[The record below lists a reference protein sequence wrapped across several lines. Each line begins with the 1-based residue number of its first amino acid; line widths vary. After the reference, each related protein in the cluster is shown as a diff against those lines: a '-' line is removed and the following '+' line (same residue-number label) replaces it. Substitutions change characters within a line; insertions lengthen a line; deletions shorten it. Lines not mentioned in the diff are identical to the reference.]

1 MKRKTDEERAFDKA
15 LAQIILARRA
25 QLNLSQDYIG
35 KNSGVSRTT
44 IGKWERGEKT
54 PIAFDLY
61 NVLKLLYEQQSDF
74 WNDFSSLYE
83 KEAEPIRKA
92 ADKEKFL
99 DYVKRTKKDKGKS

>member
-1 MKRKTDEERAFDKA
+1 MKRKTDEERAFDKTF
-15 LAQIILARRA
+15 AQIILVRRS
-25 QLNLSQDYIG
+25 QLNLSQEFIST
-35 KNSGVSRTT
+35 NSGVSRTT

-61 NVLKLLYEQQSDF
+61 NVLKILYDNPSDF
-74 WNDFSSLYE
+74 WNDFTSLYE